1 MRISDWS
8 SDVCSSDLEFAGRI
22 ETAGARCA
30 LAGDDAGAGDDASG
44 LRLADHQVA
53 AEAIELIVVKAG
65 LAAIDRGAALAGKT
79 LVTPM
84 RRRAYRGGGLGQAN
98 FKSLTSRQITLN
110 ASPHATTLFA
120 WTPKYG

>member
-30 LAGDDAGAGDDASG
+30 LAGEDAGAGDDAPG

-65 LAAIDRGAALAGKT
+65 FAAIDRGDELAGKNLLT
-79 LVTPM
+79 QML
-84 RRRAYRGGGLGQAN
+84 RRADLGVALGQAN
-98 FKSLTSRQITLN
+98 VKSQTSRQITIN
-110 ASPHATTLFA
+110 TDPH
-120 WTPKYG
+120 